1 MTGSAWRCTPALLLA
16 LLLAACGSLDH
27 GAARATAPAR
37 VAATPSWHDDV
48 AAISAHTGSAER
60 RATIRGLLA
69 GSGIDATET
78 AFTTKDLHGANL
90 IAHVSGDPS
99 QPLLLIGAHL
109 DQIDKGNGATD
120 NASGSG
126 VALALARRFHE
137 RPLRNHRVA
146 VAFWDLE
153 EKGLLGAHAHVEGG
167 GEKPVLYVNFDVFGW
182 GDTLWMMTPDP
193 AHPLAT
199 ASETAARANGLR
211 LSAGEKYSPSDHRAF
226 LRAGWPAVSYS
237 LVGADE
243 IGPILQMFDGNR
255 PETVPKVMQ
264 VIHSERDTVDELDP
278 AAVEAGINA
287 VEAALRA
294 WDAGNG

>member
-48 AAISAHTGSAER
+48 AAISAHAGSAER

-109 DQIDKGNGATD
+109 DQIDKGHGATD
-120 NASGSG
+120 HPSGRPAAPPPAARLRPEPRLRVRAAARLRASG
-126 VALALARRFHE
+126 R
-137 RPLRNHRVA
+137 
-146 VAFWDLE
+146 
-153 EKGLLGAHAHVEGG
+153 
-167 GEKPVLYVNFDVFGW
+167 
-182 GDTLWMMTPDP
+182 
-193 AHPLAT
+193 
-199 ASETAARANGLR
+199 
-211 LSAGEKYSPSDHRAF
+211 
-226 LRAGWPAVSYS
+226 RAGSQRPA
-237 LVGADE
+237 G
-243 IGPILQMFDGNR
+243 LQRRAGRGHR
-255 PETVPKVMQ
+255 P
-264 VIHSERDTVDELDP
+264 
-278 AAVEAGINA
+278 
-287 VEAALRA
+287 
-294 WDAGNG
+294 